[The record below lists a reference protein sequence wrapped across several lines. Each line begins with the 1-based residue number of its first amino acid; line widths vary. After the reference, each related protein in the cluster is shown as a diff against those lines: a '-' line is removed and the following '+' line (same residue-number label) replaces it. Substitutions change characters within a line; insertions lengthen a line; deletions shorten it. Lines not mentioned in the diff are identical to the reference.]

1 MSELLETLA
10 ARLRV
15 LEDREA
21 IRDLIASYGPLA
33 DAGQAAALAA
43 LWAEDGIYEVV
54 GFAQAQGHAAI
65 AALIEGETHR
75 ALMADGCAH
84 LLGPVAVEVDGNVAT
99 ARGHSVVFRHG
110 PAGFAPYRVAANRW
124 TLARRTEGW
133 RVVHR
138 RNALLDGNEAAR
150 ILLIPGQPAS

>member
-1 MSELLETLA
+1 MTANPFPMGETMSELLETLV

-21 IRDLIASYGPLA
+21 IRDLIASYGPL
-33 DAGQAAALAA
+33 
-43 LWAEDGIYEVV
+43 AEDGIYEVV

-65 AALIEGETHR
+65 AALIEGDTHR

-84 LLGPVAVEVDGNVAT
+84 LLGPVTVEIANNTAS

-110 PAGFAPYRVAANRW
+110 PEGFAPYRVAANRW
-124 TLARRTEGW
+124 TLRRSADGW

-138 RNALLDGNEAAR
+138 RNALLDGSEAAR
-150 ILLIPGQPAS
+150 ILLIPDQPAS